1 MKYINL
7 KKISLIMMTGFVLS
21 NLTGCQE
28 QEPES
33 TMRPVEESDIK
44 EMPREEQ
51 LKQEDTTKTVEDSTM
66 KMTEED
72 ITNYI
77 TEGKNTIE
85 ILLNN
90 ENVGEAKEKV
100 IDQFIILTDFIF
112 YDTEIGGIKFSEL
125 NEGTKQNILETYYD
139 IDTCI
144 ENKFPGYK
152 DSLGEK
158 YNFVKDKVVDLYN
171 QGKNKVKDN
180 LSDETLDNL
189 DEASSEI
196 KDAAQDTKDFFSDV
210 YDKGKSKVKIWYE
223 QFREEH

>member
-28 QEPES
+28 QKSES

-44 EMPREEQ
+44 EVPREEQ
-51 LKQEDTTKTVEDSTM
+51 LKQEDSNKTVEDSTM

-85 ILLNN
+85 ILLKN

-112 YDTEIGGIKFSEL
+112 YDTEIDGIKFSEL
-125 NEGTKQNILETYYD
+125 SEGTKQNILETYYD

-152 DSLGEK
+152 DSLGDK

-171 QGKNKVKDN
+171 KGKNKVKDN
-180 LSDETLDNL
+180 LSDETLNNFED
-189 DEASSEI
+189 ASNDI
-196 KDAAQDTKDFFSDV
+196 KDATQNTKDLLSDV
-210 YDKGKSKVKIWYE
+210 YNKGKTKVKTWYE
-223 QFREEH
+223 QFRDEH